1 MTTNTSTI
9 GNGVGRLPRDSA
21 PYFAP
26 MPFLADYNNC
36 SRDHHLALRD
46 WFDTRRIIQQ
56 QLKIPFDQPV
66 PGSPELR
73 PRPSTRTIESFMTPY
88 LRHPST
94 RHLGLVPQLED
105 DGVEDDI
112 RTPVDSPA

>member
-1 MTTNTSTI
+1 
-9 GNGVGRLPRDSA
+9 
-21 PYFAP
+21 

-112 RTPVDSPA
+112 RTPVDSPARKSSFFLRLSYAI